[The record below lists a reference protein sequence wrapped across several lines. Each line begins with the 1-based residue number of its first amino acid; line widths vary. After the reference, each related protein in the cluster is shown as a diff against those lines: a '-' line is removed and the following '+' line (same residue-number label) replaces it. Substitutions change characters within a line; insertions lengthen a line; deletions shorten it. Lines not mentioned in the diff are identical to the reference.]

1 MRLGEYD
8 TRTTTDGPHEDVRI
22 SKVQSHKD
30 FDPDLYLNDIAIIS
44 LERNVEFNG
53 KAQISLS
60 LSLPVWSESML
71 FIFHIYLQIA
81 SLQFVYQL
89 PKNS

>member
-30 FDPDLYLNDIAIIS
+30 FDPDLYLNDIAIIN

-60 LSLPVWSESML
+60 LSTCLV
-71 FIFHIYLQIA
+71 
-81 SLQFVYQL
+81 
-89 PKNS
+89 